1 MSDFAENICL
11 EKLSLP
17 YFDVA
22 SVIKKIEILLS
33 VAAGR

>member
-17 YFDVA
+17 YFA
-22 SVIKKIEILLS
+22 SVINKIEILLS